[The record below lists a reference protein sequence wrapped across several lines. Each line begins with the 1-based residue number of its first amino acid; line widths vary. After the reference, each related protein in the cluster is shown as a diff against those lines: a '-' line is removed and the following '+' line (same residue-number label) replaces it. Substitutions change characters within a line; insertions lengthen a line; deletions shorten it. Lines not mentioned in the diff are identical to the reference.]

1 MDSFITSIRPTLQ
14 PTFVGHV
21 ANLEDALLIVEACLS
36 GILYHI
42 SRFPRQHELQD
53 LIGSGNTFVYAELP
67 TGKGN
72 WDHGK
77 DWMVLG
83 REDGVLVQRE
93 TFGPD
98 GFFLKSG
105 SFVVRGMA
113 HNFVSYDKVGD
124 IVRSCSKEGDVLN
137 EILKRPFQVPRLKGI
152 SLRPELASLLPNP
165 SMEAAEALSGDES
178 GAGNRK
184 EAAGEDEDDYNT
196 RKR

>member
-1 MDSFITSIRPTLQ
+1 METSTLPTLQ

-42 SRFPRQHELQD
+42 FRFPRQHELQD
-53 LIGSGNTFVYAELP
+53 LIGSGNVFVYAEIP

-98 GFFLKSG
+98 GFFMKSG
-105 SFVVRGMA
+105 SFVVQGMP
-113 HNFVSYDKVGD
+113 HKFVSYYKVGD
-124 IVRSCSKEGDVLN
+124 TLKSCSKEGGILN
-137 EILKRPFQVPRLKGI
+137 EVLKRPSQDPRLRGL
-152 SLRPELASLLPNP
+152 SLRPELASLLPRP
-165 SMEAAEALSGDES
+165 STMNTTEASSGGES

-184 EAAGEDEDDYNT
+184 EAAEEGEDDYNV
-196 RKR
+196 RQ